1 MNNNKFNFRTD
12 MADERVDT
20 YKKINNLTEI
30 DGVKV
35 ITDKFDNFAI
45 TTVDV
50 LNDNGAD
57 ALQKEIGKYITME
70 INDIKYLDN
79 DTKDNILK
87 ELSNQIKSLIGNDN
101 SKSVLVVGLGNEYVT
116 PDSLGP
122 KVIKNVEITR
132 HLINF
137 AKELVEPNTREV
149 SGICP
154 GVLGTT
160 GIETSEIISSVC
172 DTIKPD
178 IVIVIDS
185 LASSSIQRLGN
196 TIQLS
201 NTGITPGAGVRN
213 KREGINE
220 KSLNIPVIA
229 IGVPTVVDMAT
240 ITNETID
247 KMLDE
252 TKSQMESAESV
263 DDKEVTVD
271 ITNIL
276 DDKKRYELVEKV
288 LDNENLIVTPK
299 EIDDVIQI
307 VSEIISDG
315 INMSVN

>member
-1 MNNNKFNFRTD
+1 MSWLIWLT
-12 MADERVDT
+12 
-20 YKKINNLTEI
+20 INLQEQ
-30 DGVKV
+30 
-35 ITDKFDNFAI
+35 ITLWLSWIIILLAI
-45 TTVDV
+45 
-50 LNDNGAD
+50 
-57 ALQKEIGKYITME
+57 
-70 INDIKYLDN
+70 
-79 DTKDNILK
+79 
-87 ELSNQIKSLIGNDN
+87 
-101 SKSVLVVGLGNEYVT
+101 
-116 PDSLGP
+116 
-122 KVIKNVEITR
+122 
-132 HLINF
+132 
-137 AKELVEPNTREV
+137 
-149 SGICP
+149 
-154 GVLGTT
+154 
-160 GIETSEIISSVC
+160 
-172 DTIKPD
+172 D
-178 IVIVIDS
+178 IVM
-185 LASSSIQRLGN
+185 LLTLGN

-247 KMLDE
+247 KMLDA
-252 TKSQMESAESV
+252 TKIQMESAESV